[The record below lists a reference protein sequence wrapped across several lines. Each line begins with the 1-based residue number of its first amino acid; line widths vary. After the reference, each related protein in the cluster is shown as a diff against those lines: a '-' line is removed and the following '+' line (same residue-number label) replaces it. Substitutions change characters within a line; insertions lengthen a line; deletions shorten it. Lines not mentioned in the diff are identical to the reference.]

1 LINLHLLAGREA
13 SPVSSFPAPKQS
25 PRPPA
30 ADANRS
36 TNPLIIKVQMKTK
49 IIITVLLIAVIL
61 ASCEPVDKVVPTES
75 KTDILVGIT
84 GFSNQKK
91 LWNNLTTLLEEKGY
105 KVIYSED
112 FQNAE
117 QQNSQIDHLVAE
129 GVKILI
135 IPPIDSNVAVSA
147 VDRAAMAGVKV
158 IAWESLI
165 KTPHIAAYLSFENI
179 EIGRQQAQGILKA
192 LDIDHWDV
200 AKNGPVQLVELGG
213 AENDNNS
220 YMFRKGQ
227 DEVLAPY
234 VENGLVQVIAN
245 PWVENWDPANAASI
259 MEELLVSQNNR
270 IDAVVASNDGT
281 ALGALQALNAH
292 QKKIP
297 ISGQDATVEGCA
309 SIVQG
314 QLTLTILKDSSKLI
328 ALTVDVVDKLAKG
341 DENPDLHKMSLVEL
355 TGNDMLAGDVY
366 VAFLP
371 FQLITKDN
379 LYDLVVKTGFQP
391 YDDVYKDV
399 PENQRPPRP

>member
-1 LINLHLLAGREA
+1 
-13 SPVSSFPAPKQS
+13 
-25 PRPPA
+25 
-30 ADANRS
+30 
-36 TNPLIIKVQMKTK
+36 MKTK

-61 ASCEPVDKVVPTES
+61 ASCKPVDKVVPTES